1 MPLKCLWLT
10 APTAAS
16 PLQPGHHF
24 FDHSGRGPP
33 HGLHQHLH
41 SGAPAGQGGTPPA
54 GEGPRW
60 VRAHVQH
67 KPVGCLLALLSSLQA
82 ATRASPTCL
91 PVFWCTRCH
100 QQGRLPTPGCL
111 PAGLPKRV
119 VQDAQYL
126 RLVARVQKLAEGQG
140 QGGTSRYRP
149 RGLANTLWG
158 LAGVRGDSRLLAE
171 GVGRLN
177 AECVVDCRHA
187 IGRLLPFPSSLPGTT
202 ACFPLQLW
210 AM

>member
-1 MPLKCLWLT
+1 M
-10 APTAAS
+10 
-16 PLQPGHHF
+16 G
-24 FDHSGRGPP
+24 
-33 HGLHQHLH
+33 
-41 SGAPAGQGGTPPA
+41 
-54 GEGPRW
+54 
-60 VRAHVQH
+60 AHVQQ
-67 KPVGCLLALLSSLQA
+67 KPVGCLLALFSSLQA

-91 PVFWCTRCH
+91 PVFWCT
-100 QQGRLPTPGCL
+100 GVSPAGLPAQTWL

-158 LAGVRGDSRLLAE
+158 LAGGREDSRLLAE
-171 GVGRLN
+171 GVGRLT

-187 IGRLLPFPSSLPGTT
+187 QWTIGAVSMPSLPGTT

-210 AM
+210 VMWGAVSWR